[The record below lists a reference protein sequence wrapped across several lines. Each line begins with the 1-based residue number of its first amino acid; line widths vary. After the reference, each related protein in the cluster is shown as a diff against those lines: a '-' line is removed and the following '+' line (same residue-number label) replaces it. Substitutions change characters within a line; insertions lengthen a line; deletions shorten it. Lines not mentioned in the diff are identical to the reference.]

1 MFQYR
6 TEIEFYGQHC
16 DWVMNSNPDPM
27 ERRSE
32 VQFYDIFDLV
42 GYGDSTVQK
51 KGSYLRDTFEL
62 LFMIFYKLLTTVIC
76 LLHLLVSV
84 DKDDDRNEM
93 HEYLHDAAILIGMII
108 KTKPYYPE
116 VDKGAPGP
124 TIDGKC
130 LQDHISFSY
139 KKSAHYTSDNL

>member
-1 MFQYR
+1 
-6 TEIEFYGQHC
+6 
-16 DWVMNSNPDPM
+16 M

-51 KGSYLRDTFEL
+51 KGSYLRDTSEL

-76 LLHLLVSV
+76 LLHILVSV

-124 TIDGKC
+124 TIDGEC
-130 LQDHISFSY
+130 LQHHISFS
-139 KKSAHYTSDNL
+139 